1 MDVPEFGWHAA
12 QWMEHQC
19 AEHLACREGTVLLD
33 TTSFAKVRNE
43 HDALLSF
50 PSFPLRCH

>member
-50 PSFPLRCH
+50 PSFPLCCH